1 MMAVFLAEKHF
12 SSLRPV
18 DDSGI
23 DILKRI
29 PMGRVVSIEVRMP
42 RNEKFHRLYWALISK
57 VWENVDQER
66 YPTAEDLHTAI
77 KIAAGLRTQ
86 IILPDGTIGFIAGS
100 TAFHKMDGTTFSAF
114 FDRVCDLIAK
124 HFLPG
129 VSEAELKEE
138 VSQMIGIHPDTI
150 AAESTARATETEPT
164 VEETA
169 AQNSNL
175 SDPDAGTDGS
185 DGRAERESRPTPAS
199 LSVDDRETLQLF
211 VEDLKSERSPEGVR
225 AAKRRTFGD
234 KVPQPGSALATAA
247 NAIYEAHQR
256 RVKAEI
262 SVDECDRLCREARR

>member
-1 MMAVFLAEKHF
+1 MAVFLAEKHF

-23 DILKRI
+23 DILKRV
-29 PMGRVVSIEVRMP
+29 PMGRVISIEIRMP

-185 DGRAERESRPTPAS
+185 DGRAGGESRPTPES
-199 LSVDDRETLQLF
+199 LSATDRETLQLF
-211 VEDLKSERSPEGVR
+211 TDALDAERSADGIMS
-225 AAKRRTFGD
+225 AKQQIFGD
-234 KVPQPGSALATAA
+234 NPPLAGSALAAAA
-247 NAIYEAHQR
+247 NAIFGAHKL
-256 RVKAEI
+256 RVKGQI
-262 SVDECDRLCREARR
+262 SMAECDRLCREARR